1 MISLCSELTDSKGRR
16 ARAGWVFFDAD
27 CSFCTALARRL
38 RRVLEPRG
46 YAVAPLQAP
55 RVQEL
60 LGLPP
65 DKLLLEMR
73 VLTSGVGVAT
83 ATSAGVVAYLR
94 RHLETILTDLC
105 GTVERA
111 RFWAAFS
118 NVTLILVPLIFAM
131 DYRPEARHGAG
142 VVFEMGTQLKYVL
155 IGLVL
160 TVLVLGIVIS
170 SFIPRSRPAGATFQ
184 GKAPV

>member
-1 MISLCSELTDSKGRR
+1 MTDMAIFLT
-16 ARAGWVFFDAD
+16 
-27 CSFCTALARRL
+27 
-38 RRVLEPRG
+38 
-46 YAVAPLQAP
+46 
-55 RVQEL
+55 
-60 LGLPP
+60 
-65 DKLLLEMR
+65 
-73 VLTSGVGVAT
+73 GVGAAT
-83 ATSAGVVAYLR
+83 AASAAVVAYLR
-94 RHLETILTDLC
+94 RHLESILTDLC

-160 TVLVLGIVIS
+160 TVLVLGIVIG
-170 SFIPRSRPAGATFQ
+170 SFIPRSRPAGAAFQ

>member
-1 MISLCSELTDSKGRR
+1 MTDAAIFLT
-16 ARAGWVFFDAD
+16 
-27 CSFCTALARRL
+27 
-38 RRVLEPRG
+38 
-46 YAVAPLQAP
+46 
-55 RVQEL
+55 
-60 LGLPP
+60 
-65 DKLLLEMR
+65 
-73 VLTSGVGVAT
+73 GVGAAT
-83 ATSAGVVAYLR
+83 AGSAGVVAYLR
-94 RHLETILTDLC
+94 GHLESILTDLC

-111 RFWAAFS
+111 RFWAAVS

-160 TVLVLGIVIS
+160 TVLVLGIVIG

>member
-1 MISLCSELTDSKGRR
+1 MTDVAIFLT
-16 ARAGWVFFDAD
+16 
-27 CSFCTALARRL
+27 
-38 RRVLEPRG
+38 
-46 YAVAPLQAP
+46 
-55 RVQEL
+55 
-60 LGLPP
+60 
-65 DKLLLEMR
+65 
-73 VLTSGVGVAT
+73 GVGVAT

-160 TVLVLGIVIS
+160 TVLVLGIVIG

>member
-27 CSFCTALARRL
+27 CSFCTTLARRL

-65 DKLLLEMR
+65 DKLLVEMR
-73 VLTSGVGVAT
+73 VLTSGGQVIRSEERRVGK
-83 ATSAGVVAYLR
+83 
-94 RHLETILTDLC
+94 EC
-105 GTVERA
+105 
-111 RFWAAFS
+111 
-118 NVTLILVPLIFAM
+118 
-131 DYRPEARHGAG
+131 
-142 VVFEMGTQLKYVL
+142 
-155 IGLVL
+155 
-160 TVLVLGIVIS
+160 
-170 SFIPRSRPAGATFQ
+170 RSRWSPYH
-184 GKAPV
+184 

>member
-1 MISLCSELTDSKGRR
+1 MTDAAIFLT
-16 ARAGWVFFDAD
+16 
-27 CSFCTALARRL
+27 
-38 RRVLEPRG
+38 
-46 YAVAPLQAP
+46 
-55 RVQEL
+55 
-60 LGLPP
+60 
-65 DKLLLEMR
+65 
-73 VLTSGVGVAT
+73 GVGAAT
-83 ATSAGVVAYLR
+83 AGSAAVVAYLR
-94 RHLETILTDLC
+94 GHLESILTDLC

-111 RFWAAFS
+111 RFWAVFS

-160 TVLVLGIVIS
+160 TVLVLGIVIG